1 MEKGDQMAN
10 TRRKKILELLDMNGS
25 VSLTE
30 LNKLFSNVSSMTL
43 RRDLIQ
49 LENDGYVIR
58 VLGGAVKSN
67 QAVTH
72 PGEESA
78 YAIRA
83 SEQQEAKNKIAK
95 KALSFLETG
104 RSIYL
109 DAGST
114 IMYLAKLI
122 PDEHFSLI
130 TSSINI
136 AQLLLSKKYPSVV
149 VLGGFANRNTLS
161 MSGPLTAPLLDSIN
175 IDTAFIS
182 ASGFSKDNH
191 FTVSNIYEAELKTKV
206 ISKAKKVVILMD
218 ASKIGKSLSYTFA
231 KLSDIHVFLT
241 EDTLSEDIKSYIEE
255 QGVSLE

>member
-1 MEKGDQMAN
+1 MAAQ
-10 TRRKKILELLDMNGS
+10 RKEVIKELLDTNGS
-25 VSLTE
+25 VSLNE
-30 LNKLFSNVSSMTL
+30 LGEIFPNISSMTL

-49 LENDGYVIR
+49 LENNGHAIR
-58 VLGGAVKSN
+58 ILGGAVKTN
-67 QAVTH
+67 NIVAH

-78 YAIRA
+78 YSIRE
-83 SEQQEAKNKIAK
+83 SSKQQAKQIIAK
-95 KALSFLETG
+95 KASSFLETG

-122 PDEHFSLI
+122 PDSHFSLI

-136 AQLLLSKKYPSVV
+136 AQLLLTKKFPSVV

-161 MSGPLTAPLLDSIN
+161 MSGPLTAPLLDSLN

-182 ASGFSKDNH
+182 ASGFSKDDN

-206 ISKAKKVVILMD
+206 ISKAKKVVILLD
-218 ASKIGKSLSYTFA
+218 SSKIGKSLPYTFA
-231 KLSDIHVFLT
+231 KLSDIDIFLT
-241 EDTLSEDIKSYIEE
+241 EGTLSDDMRSYIEE
-255 QGVSLE
+255 HGVSLE